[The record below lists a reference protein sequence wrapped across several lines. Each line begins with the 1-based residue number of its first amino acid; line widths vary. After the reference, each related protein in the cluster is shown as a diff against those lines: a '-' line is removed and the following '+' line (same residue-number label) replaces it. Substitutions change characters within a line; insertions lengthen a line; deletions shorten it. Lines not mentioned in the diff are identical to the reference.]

1 MTDQEDQDLKNVKNR
16 AGFAASKNP
25 KDIKVAKYR
34 DGIILKAATE
44 IQAFSQVLSSYSNAV
59 C

>member
-1 MTDQEDQDLKNVKNR
+1 MTDQDLKNVKNR

-44 IQAFSQVLSSYSNAV
+44 IQAFSQVSSYSNAV